1 MRNKKKNKTIVNTI
15 FGLKSDKQLELW
27 TRTVAKNYL
36 LYRSSK
42 SNFADKECFIISAVF
57 KL

>member
-1 MRNKKKNKTIVNTI
+1 MRNKKKNKTTVNNI
-15 FGLKSDKQLELW
+15 FGLKSDKQQLW
-27 TRTVAKNYL
+27 TRTVAKHYL